1 MISFTNGAQQV
12 SRWIV
17 LSSIP
22 FSLLSCYEEDGIKNC
37 LDLSF
42 PNGYSNIGGDSFQ
55 DNDDSFILTFSSDF
69 NGILKS
75 SVTPHGSVESTEETV
90 YSQTGFEVRKYKQV
104 IMDFNDPGFNYSMY
118 IYEGSLSDTMAMFW
132 LALSDEEEQRIV
144 NNLSGCVELLSKVQ
158 H

>member
-12 SRWIV
+12 WRWIV
-17 LSSIP
+17 LISIP

-42 PNGYSNIGGDSFQ
+42 PNGYSNIGGNSFQ
-55 DNDDSFILTFSSDF
+55 DNDESYILTFSSDF
-69 NGILKS
+69 NDILKS
-75 SVTPHGSVESTEETV
+75 SITPYGSVELTEETV

-118 IYEGSLSDTMAMFW
+118 IYKGSMSDTMAMFW
-132 LALSDEEEQRIV
+132 LALSDEEEQRII
-144 NNLSGCVELLSKVQ
+144 NNLSECVELLN
-158 H
+158 